1 MKLRSR
7 RWLWVLPLALVGG
20 CLLPSFD
27 NVPAEVEM
35 VGGAASGGSANVD
48 AGAGGE
54 ASAGGAPAG
63 GAGNGSSD
71 APQVAPDTYVVQQG
85 KSLKIAAASGVL
97 SNDATSGL
105 AVSAFTDADKARPKA
120 FDAALDIAADGSLT
134 FKPVV
139 AYFGRYV
146 AHYTATDAAGQ
157 SATSTVT
164 FIVQPTAAALDAVVD
179 GVGGVLLT
187 GGGKDAVGTALA
199 ALGDVNDDGFDDFAV
214 GASGALAG
222 YGSVYVVFGRADFG
236 ALSLGALAAS
246 STEARF
252 AVLAGSAAA
261 PVASFVAAAGRF
273 DSDKIPDILVGS
285 PDSDTG
291 RLFVVYGGP
300 ALKNSLTLATMAD
313 DRGIALS
320 GVDSGSRLGLHVSGA
335 GDFNGDQKTDLVA
348 GIHPGGSTQGGLCL
362 VLDNPV
368 ASDSI
373 DHLNQAIVQDAGVFD
388 LPLALGFAGDVTGDG
403 KDDVLASSTRHVA
416 LLFGQASTADVPA
429 DISSAAAANLGLLRT
444 RENTAT
450 GVAPVAAAGDV
461 NGDEKADF
469 AYCDQFTGSALC
481 YVFFGPL
488 TLKDALDKPDWQ
500 LSGLASSPAL
510 PLLAAGADLNQDG
523 FADLVLAEAG
533 SAYVVFG
540 RDAGFGA
547 VDVSSL
553 GADGFSLSAAS
564 AGKLESVA
572 TIGDVN
578 GDGYGDFAIGEPTA
592 GGGVGQV
599 YVVFGGPFSADQR

>member
-1 MKLRSR
+1 MSR
-7 RWLWVLPLALVGG
+7 RSTLGFWAAPLALVGG
-20 CLLPSFD
+20 CLLPSFED
-27 NVPAEVEM
+27 VPAQLEQ
-35 VGGAASGGSANVD
+35 VGGGDSGGGANVD
-48 AGAGGE
+48 AGAAGQPN
-54 ASAGGAPAG
+54 AGGAPAG
-63 GAGNGSSD
+63 GEGNNPTG
-71 APQVAPDTYVVQQG
+71 APELAPDTYVVQQA
-85 KSLKIAAASGVL
+85 KSLKIAAAGGVL
-97 SNDATSGL
+97 SNDTSTDL
-105 AVSAFTDADKARPKA
+105 LVSGFSDADKSRPKA
-120 FDAALDIAADGSLT
+120 FDAELDIAADGSLT
-134 FKPVV
+134 FKP
-139 AYFGRYV
+139 AATFFGRYI
-146 AHYTATDAAGQ
+146 ARYTVTDAAGQ
-157 SATSTVT
+157 TAMSTVT
-164 FIVQPTAAALDAVVD
+164 FVVQPTAVALDAVID

-199 ALGDVNDDGFDDFAV
+199 ALGDVNADGFDDFAV
-214 GASGALAG
+214 GAAGASAG
-222 YGSVYVVFGRADFG
+222 YGSVYIVFGRADFG

-252 AVLAGSAAA
+252 FVLAGSAEA
-261 PVASFVAAAGRF
+261 PVSRFVAAAGRF
-273 DSDKIPDILVGS
+273 DADKIPDILVGS

-300 ALKNSLTLATMAD
+300 DLKTSLTLSTKD
-313 DRGIALS
+313 DKRFVALA

-335 GDFNGDQKTDLVA
+335 GDFNGDHKTDLVA

-362 VLDNPV
+362 VMDNPI

-373 DHLNQAIVQDAGVFD
+373 DHLQQAIVQDAGVFD
-388 LPLALGFAGDVTGDG
+388 LPLALAFAGDVTGDG

-429 DISSAAAANLGLLRT
+429 DIASVAGGNLGLLRT

-461 NGDEKADF
+461 NGDKQADF
-469 AYCDQFTGSALC
+469 AYCDQFAGSALC

-488 TLKDALDKPDWQ
+488 GLKDALDKPDWQ
-500 LSGLASSPAL
+500 LSGLAGSPAL
-510 PLLAAGADLNQDG
+510 PLLASGADLNHDG
-523 FADLVLAEAG
+523 FADLVLAETG

-553 GADGFSLSAAS
+553 GSDGFSLSAPKP
-564 AGKLESVA
+564 GKLESVA

-578 GDGYGDFAIGEPTA
+578 GDGYGDFALGEPTA